1 MASLIANINRTFEE
15 KVSAPRFKIRDRCF
29 IFATL
34 TSIMVYVFAFT
45 GGNFQLLVVA
55 QGLFSL
61 WVIYNFVFKL
71 DEIHFSPY
79 GITAWWILGLVLVG
93 NLWINNANYSLAT
106 KSFQFAATHV
116 AGILVFALAAQWAAR
131 NLNPKQILEYVAWM
145 VAPIA
150 IFGIF
155 LGWGY
160 TNRAY
165 PLGIHANWW
174 GETAF
179 GLLLCALAVKRL
191 NFKIFFI
198 IIALLLMYKVQSRGA
213 MVSSVISVFTYWIL
227 SFRPFGKTALK
238 RLIVVLFSA
247 AGILFFIFAMDWLS
261 PTVTF
266 VEDRILLL
274 YDPYRGLGTG
284 FTGRLYSWRESI
296 GIFLENPLFGHGY
309 DTLSKVHN
317 GFLRFAAE
325 GGIILFGMIV
335 VMIVSA
341 MLTAWRQRNDLVFA
355 TLLGI
360 VVYFM
365 SYPRALNLNIVGLVF
380 LLSLFSWETGKT
392 TANHG
397 IVGKSILRE
406 NG

>member
-1 MASLIANINRTFEE
+1 MANITRTFEE
-15 KVSAPRFKIRDRCF
+15 KVFAPRFKIRDRCF

-34 TSIMVYVFAFT
+34 TSIIVYVFALT
-45 GGNFQLLVVA
+45 GGNFQLLVLA
-55 QGLFSL
+55 QGLFVL
-61 WVIYNFVFKL
+61 WVIYNFVFKRG
-71 DEIHFSPY
+71 EIHFSPY

-93 NLWINNANYSLAT
+93 NLWINNANYSVAE
-106 KSFQFAATHV
+106 KGFQFAAAHI

-131 NLNPKQILEYVAWM
+131 NLNPKQILEYLAWM
-145 VAPIA
+145 ITPIA
-150 IFGIF
+150 IFAIL

-165 PLGIHANWW
+165 PLGIHPNWW

-179 GLLLCALAVKRL
+179 GLSLCALAVKRP
-191 NFKIFFI
+191 NFRIFFI

-213 MVSSVISVFTYWIL
+213 MISSVISVLTYWIL

-238 RLIVVLFSA
+238 RLIIALFSA
-247 AGILFFIFAMDWLS
+247 AGILMFIFAMDWLS

-284 FTGRLYSWRESI
+284 FTGRLYTWRESV
-296 GIFLENPLFGHGY
+296 GIFWENSLFGHGY
-309 DTLSKVHN
+309 DTLIKVHN

-341 MLTAWRQRNDLVFA
+341 MVHAWRQRNDLVFA
-355 TLLGI
+355 ALLGI
-360 VVYFM
+360 VGFFM
-365 SYPRALNLNIVGLVF
+365 SYPRGLNLNIVGVVF
-380 LLSLFSWETGKT
+380 LLSLFPWELQQWKDRRGTF
-392 TANHG
+392 
-397 IVGKSILRE
+397 
-406 NG
+406 